1 LSQQSTQPPINKILN
16 VTTKYPNVNTRQT
29 SPPLVILS
37 PVDSQIN
44 PNNHNTTSPS
54 LLNSSDSNSSSSSSS
69 STTCPTSAA
78 SNMQRR
84 HSDKDKYTMTD
95 LEHQQVNAI
104 KEAYSHAIQLVR
116 SQGLPCNSKD
126 INTTINITE
135 LGVRRIIFFFKLISD
150 FRDLPHDLM
159 LKILKQ
165 NMMSLLQIHGVN
177 SYDRSQNTFKQP
189 DTDDVPFTAESLK
202 STYGDEIYQITM
214 SITNNLYDLCN
225 GNMSFIKIVMLV
237 VLFDPQNEWLDA
249 SEKILIEELQNK
261 YVTLLYSYMCNNFGS
276 SHAEF
281 TFKGL
286 IFELNKINDLSKLF
300 ERAVVEKSN
309 YEEVRPLM
317 QEVFCLSNANTP
329 PLSNSTF
336 SSSQYSSMSGSV
348 YSNNSSS
355 VNSFYENTS
364 FTNNNNNTNISS
376 NKSNKHG

>member
-1 LSQQSTQPPINKILN
+1 
-16 VTTKYPNVNTRQT
+16 
-29 SPPLVILS
+29 
-37 PVDSQIN
+37 
-44 PNNHNTTSPS
+44 
-54 LLNSSDSNSSSSSSS
+54 
-69 STTCPTSAA
+69 
-78 SNMQRR
+78 M
-84 HSDKDKYTMTD
+84 
-95 LEHQQVNAI
+95 NAI

-116 SQGLPCNSKD
+116 SQGLPGNSKD

-150 FRDLPHDLM
+150 FHDLPHDLM
-159 LKILKQ
+159 QKILKQ

-202 STYGDEIYQITM
+202 ITYGDEIYQITM

-225 GNMSFIKIVMLV
+225 GNMTFIKIVMLV

-249 SEKILIEELQNK
+249 SEKIFIEELQNK
-261 YVTLLYSYMCNNFGS
+261 YVTLLYSYMCNNFGT

-309 YEEVRPLM
+309 FEEVRPLM
-317 QEVFCLSNANTP
+317 QEVFCLSNANTS

-348 YSNNSSS
+348 YSTNSSS

-364 FTNNNNNTNISS
+364 FNNNISS

>member
-1 LSQQSTQPPINKILN
+1 MTPSHFNNKILN
-16 VTTKYPNVNTRQT
+16 VNNKHVNTHRPT
-29 SPPLVILS
+29 SPPVVLLS
-37 PVDSQIN
+37 PADSQTH
-44 PNNHNTTSPS
+44 NNNNNNSTSPS
-54 LLNSSDSNSSSSSSS
+54 TMNSSSSDSSS
-69 STTCPTSAA
+69 SCPVNS
-78 SNMQRR
+78 SE
-84 HSDKDKYTMTD
+84 KYSISEIER
-95 LEHQQVNAI
+95 LQVSAI
-104 KEAYSHAIQLVR
+104 KEAYAHAIQLVR
-116 SQGLPCNSKD
+116 SQGLPSNSKD

-177 SYDRSQNTFKQP
+177 SYNRKENTFKQP

-202 STYGDEIYQITM
+202 TTYGEEIYQITM

-225 GNMSFIKIVMLV
+225 GNMTFIKIIMLV
-237 VLFDPQNEWLDA
+237 VLFDPQNEWLNA

-261 YVTLLYSYMCNNFGS
+261 YVTLLYSYMCDNFGTS
-276 SHAEF
+276 NAEF

-317 QEVFCLSNANTP
+317 QEVFCLSYSNTP
-329 PLSNSTF
+329 PPSNTVSSYSSKSNSI
-336 SSSQYSSMSGSV
+336 

-355 VNSFYENTS
+355 VNSYYDS
-364 FTNNNNNTNISS
+364 ANTNS
-376 NKSNKHG
+376 NKNIRHENI